1 MSQRV
6 KPDNLPWPE
15 LPPHRFACISIDYP
29 WHFESRAPTKNP
41 ECLRLPSRHY
51 PTADIE
57 HGKTL
62 KLRSIAAKDCLL
74 FMWVTGPVL
83 TAGQH
88 LELLKA
94 WGFRPS
100 ALILWWLKTK
110 RKFTLAELDR
120 TPLFESDLHMS
131 LGYTSRQNVEAV
143 ILARRGSPRRLSAS
157 IRQVM
162 LQPETIVAPLRE
174 HSRKPDEFY
183 SRVEHYC
190 DGPRLD
196 MFGGRHRPGWT
207 HWGNQHRAVDR
218 SAA

>member
-6 KPDNLPWPE
+6 QPDNLPWLE
-15 LPPHRFACISIDYP
+15 LPNERFACISIDFP

-51 PTADIE
+51 PTADIA
-57 HGKTL
+57 HGMTL
-62 KLRSIAAKDCLL
+62 DLRSAAARDSLL

-83 TAGQH
+83 VAGQH
-88 LELLKA
+88 IPLMKA

-100 ALILWWLKTK
+100 SLVFWWLKTK
-110 RKFTLAELDR
+110 RKFTLSDLER
-120 TPLFESDLHMS
+120 TPLFEEDCHVSH
-131 LGYTSRQNVEAV
+131 GYTSRQNVECV
-143 ILARRGSPRRLSAS
+143 VLGRRGSASRLSAA

-162 LQPETIVAPLRE
+162 LQPETIISPLRE

-183 SRVEHYC
+183 SRVEAYC

-207 HWGNQHRAVDR
+207 HWGHQHREIDR
-218 SAA
+218 PAA